1 MRDPRNSSRFQVPGS
16 KLEVSPRPHNS
27 EPGTWNLEL
36 RKLRHPPRD
45 DVLLPL
51 LLAKDE
57 EFTKPAMFDRV
68 WVRVRAVRHR
78 IDKAVPQPP
87 VVRHVVSRSKRLA
100 LADWRTN
107 PSGELRRMSSDSAP
121 AHARRSSRYSSTYC
135 GIASRNRRRAR
146 FGFSSEDHITAI
158 GRGVMDEIW
167 HGPFWTLPFLSVGSW
182 RSIMFPERGRN
193 VPFSIE
199 NHAYRDSFGRETVSW
214 IRRFAGRKPRRFDA
228 YMIFSDARNRIVDY
242 LGTHQHL
249 AVDLDL
255 SVDERGGLRIRSG
268 AQRLYEGRIAF
279 EFPLI
284 FSGVANSATSPY
296 NALWAG
302 ASPRTARPLAD
313 PARRGPARSRRPA
326 PHESRG

>member
-1 MRDPRNSSRFQVPGS
+1 MTSIYQRALGGDFAR
-16 KLEVSPRPHNS
+16 L
-27 EPGTWNLEL
+27 
-36 RKLRHPPRD
+36 HP
-45 DVLLPL
+45 
-51 LLAKDE
+51 K
-57 EFTKPAMFDRV
+57 
-68 WVRVRAVRHR
+68 
-78 IDKAVPQPP
+78 IQ
-87 VVRHVVSRSKRLA
+87 
-100 LADWRTN
+100 
-107 PSGELRRMSSDSAP
+107 
-121 AHARRSSRYSSTYC
+121 
-135 GIASRNRRRAR
+135 AR

-199 NHAYRDSFGRETVSW
+199 NHAYRDSFGRETVTW

-284 FSGVANSATSPY
+284 FSGVANVCEWFDDSANRYRIEIDVHNRYWGRLFGYRGSFDVEYRPI
-296 NALWAG
+296 G
-302 ASPRTARPLAD
+302 AAEILPGIRPKREE
-313 PARRGPARSRRPA
+313 RR
-326 PHESRG
+326 E